1 MEELKELSDKELLS
15 KAKGNDTKSFE
26 ALKHRYRATISATFR
41 KLLSKGELDVQ
52 LSISPAGLL
61 DDIESLVW
69 TGVFK
74 KSTFDWEKHPDLG
87 GLIYDITSKRTIE
100 IMRKSIRR
108 RQQGDTEDNLQFP
121 SYHDV
126 EEEALS
132 SRPVENSTPE
142 TINSAIDL
150 INELGE
156 RLSEKQRT
164 ILDLQ
169 YAGMSQKD
177 IAIKLDVS
185 EKTVYN
191 ALQSIKAIADKVDA

>member
-1 MEELKELSDKELLS
+1 MEDLKQLSDKELLI
-15 KAKGNDTKSFE
+15 KAKGNDTQSFE
-26 ALKHRYRATISATFR
+26 VLKHRYRTAISTTSS
-41 KLLSKGELDVQ
+41 KLLSKGGLGEQ
-52 LSISPAGLL
+52 LSISPTGLF

-74 KSTFDWEKHPDLG
+74 KSTFDWEKHPNLG
-87 GLIYDITSKRTIE
+87 GLIHDITSKRTIE
-100 IMRKSIRR
+100 IMRKSITR
-108 RQQGDTEDNLQFP
+108 RQQGDTEENLQFP

-132 SRPVENSTPE
+132 SRPVERSTPE

-150 INELGE
+150 INELDA

-164 ILDLQ
+164 IIELQ

-177 IAIKLDVS
+177 IAMKLGISD
-185 EKTVYN
+185 KTLYN